1 MNTFLILLLNFFLVK
16 NYLLI
21 SSLLKVFDLNSKKK
35 ISLLGGAFLIAN
47 ICLAYFLFY
56 LDFVPYEHFYGI
68 NVGLLILAMFIIG
81 FVDDKIKINP
91 GLRLV
96 ITFFLIFFFLYDESY
111 LVQKINFSFVNN
123 NLFLIGNKD
132 LSVFFTIFCILSFVN
147 ALNFFD
153 GINLQVILYSIGCI
167 IYLLLLEYSW
177 FLIVLLLSLS
187 FFSFL
192 NYQNKSF
199 LGDSGV
205 YVLGTVISISVINL
219 HNRNLIYADQI
230 IFLFLLPGFEIIRL
244 FLERFFKKKNP
255 LLGDNEHIHHLIKKK
270 FRTSTVFLVVI
281 FSFLPIIFYEISFS
295 KLAIFMFMF
304 FSYLILI
311 LFLKNENK

>member
-1 MNTFLILLLNFFLVK
+1 MNVFLIFLLNFFLVK
-16 NYLLI
+16 NYLSI

-35 ISLLGGAFLIAN
+35 ISLLGGAFLIVN

-56 LDFVPYEHFYGI
+56 LDFVPYEHFYRI
-68 NVGLLILAMFIIG
+68 NVGLLIFAMFIIG

-91 GLRLV
+91 AFRIV
-96 ITFFLIFFFLYDESY
+96 ITFFLIFFLYDESY
-111 LVQKINFSFVNN
+111 LVQKINFSFVNS
-123 NLFLIGNKD
+123 NLFLIENKD
-132 LSVFFTIFCILSFVN
+132 LSLFFTIFCILSFVN

-153 GINLQVILYSIGCI
+153 GINLQVILYSILCI
-167 IYLLLLEYSW
+167 IYLLFLEYSW

-187 FFSFL
+187 FFSYL

-219 HNRNLIYADQI
+219 HNRNLMYADQI

-244 FLERFFKKKNP
+244 FLERIFKKKNP

-270 FRTSTVFLVVI
+270 FRTSTAFLVVI
-281 FSFLPIIFYEISFS
+281 YSFSPIIFYEIGFS

>member
-111 LVQKINFSFVNN
+111 LVQKNQ
-123 NLFLIGNKD
+123 K
-132 LSVFFTIFCILSFVN
+132 
-147 ALNFFD
+147 
-153 GINLQVILYSIGCI
+153 
-167 IYLLLLEYSW
+167 
-177 FLIVLLLSLS
+177 
-187 FFSFL
+187 
-192 NYQNKSF
+192 
-199 LGDSGV
+199 
-205 YVLGTVISISVINL
+205 
-219 HNRNLIYADQI
+219 
-230 IFLFLLPGFEIIRL
+230 
-244 FLERFFKKKNP
+244 
-255 LLGDNEHIHHLIKKK
+255 
-270 FRTSTVFLVVI
+270 
-281 FSFLPIIFYEISFS
+281 
-295 KLAIFMFMF
+295 
-304 FSYLILI
+304 
-311 LFLKNENK
+311 

>member
-1 MNTFLILLLNFFLVK
+1 
-16 NYLLI
+16 
-21 SSLLKVFDLNSKKK
+21 
-35 ISLLGGAFLIAN
+35 
-47 ICLAYFLFY
+47 
-56 LDFVPYEHFYGI
+56 
-68 NVGLLILAMFIIG
+68 MFIIG

-96 ITFFLIFFFLYDESY
+96 ITFFLIFLFLYDESY

-132 LSVFFTIFCILSFVN
+132 LSVFFTIFCIISFVN

-153 GINLQVILYSIGCI
+153 GINLQVILYSMLCI

-177 FLIVLLLSLS
+177 FLVVLLISLS
-187 FFSFL
+187 FFSYL
-192 NYQNKSF
+192 NYKNKSF

-219 HNRNLIYADQI
+219 HNRNLLYADQI

-244 FLERFFKKKNP
+244 FLERFFKNKNP
-255 LLGDNEHIHHLIKKK
+255 LLGDKEHIHHLIKKK
-270 FRTSTVFLVVI
+270 FKISAVYLVII
-281 FSFLPIIFYEISFS
+281 FSFLPIIFYEIGFS
-295 KLAIFMFMF
+295 KLATFMFMF
-304 FSYLILI
+304 FAYLIVI
-311 LFLKNENK
+311 LLLKNENK